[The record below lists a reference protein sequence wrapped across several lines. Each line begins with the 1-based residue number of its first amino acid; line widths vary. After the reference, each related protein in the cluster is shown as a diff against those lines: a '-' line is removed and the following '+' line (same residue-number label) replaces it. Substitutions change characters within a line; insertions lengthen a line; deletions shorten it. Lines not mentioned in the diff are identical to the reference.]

1 MTKDSL
7 VSSMLFSSTA
17 SILKIVLN
25 PGWSII
31 LISVSIRSLAVSFS
45 CSYFWGEFIYFVY
58 ISVFFCVSGKPVMFL
73 APENND
79 FVKKRSY
86 TVQGLILQEVFL
98 VYVVCILLLCFVC
111 SFPQVSLLKSF
122 SLPTVRSIWILAR
135 VWQVLFRCAPVC
147 LLRRPGLFSTRAEAL
162 QQEIWH
168 MKWGEV
174 ILWSS
179 GGGDHS
185 PSSQEWLP

>member
-1 MTKDSL
+1 
-7 VSSMLFSSTA
+7 
-17 SILKIVLN
+17 
-25 PGWSII
+25 
-31 LISVSIRSLAVSFS
+31 
-45 CSYFWGEFIYFVY
+45 
-58 ISVFFCVSGKPVMFL
+58 MFL
-73 APENND
+73 TESNA
-79 FVKKRSY
+79 
-86 TVQGLILQEVFL
+86 ILRRDHKLSRALVHQEVFL
-98 VYVVCILLLCFVC
+98 VYAVYTLLLCFGC
-111 SFPQVSLLKSF
+111 SFSQVSPLQSF
-122 SLPTVRSIWILAR
+122 FLPAVGSVWTLAGM
-135 VWQVLFRCAPVC
+135 WPVLTSCAPVC